1 MLKSKRL
8 LAGAAAVCAALLVPA
23 AVVPAFAED
32 ETQVGLKIG
41 DKLYSTAEELKQVTD
56 GESEIVTDGAVIEV
70 YGKVDLPLHTENQPE
85 LPTAHGR
92 YVWYLG
98 GDNVQVVGKTEDA
111 ALMCTT
117 DANGA
122 DVGGAQGMGGMWG
135 RQSLIIVAGDNA
147 SFEDVALY
155 PNYNTYNAPN
165 NTNKTVEVMAENFTI
180 KGCTFVPLNEETAKT
195 LDSGVLYLNGDKGT
209 VVVEG
214 NTFNKGLICFDSV
227 DEAEDIQIVGNTFD
241 TPTYDAETEEYGY
254 FISQTSWATPRVTAV
269 ADAEI
274 RGNTFKNMP
283 EDYSKA
289 VLMRAEGSWTLVDNT
304 ADDGRSMTELVSFAE
319 REGVTFEMLSE
330 NALVTVVE
338 NGKTTEARVDAEGE
352 IDTEVTNVAVSEVKL
367 DKATLELLVG
377 ETATLTATVSPEDAT
392 DKTVVWSS
400 SDEKIAKV
408 ENGKVTAVAEGEAVI
423 TVKAGDKTATCKVTV
438 VKDTGTGVASAAPAV
453 AVLAVLSAVAV
464 AGVCL
469 KKRRG

>member
-85 LPTAHGR
+85 LPAGG
-92 YVWYLG
+92 YVWYLSA
-98 GDNVQVVGKTEDA
+98 DNVQVVGKTEDA

-117 DANGA
+117 DANTGNW
-122 DVGGAQGMGGMWG
+122 GM
-135 RQSLIIVAGDNA
+135 QDLIIVAGENA
-147 SFEDVALY
+147 TFENLTLM
-155 PNYNTYNAPN
+155 PNYNTFFTPDNA
-165 NTNKTVEVMAENFTI
+165 NKTIEVMAKDFTI
-180 KGCTFVPLNEETAKT
+180 KGCTFQPLNEGETKT
-195 LDSGVLYLNGDKGT
+195 GRSGSLYFNGEKGNVL
-209 VVVEG
+209 VEG

-319 REGVTFEMLSE
+319 RDGVTFEMLSE